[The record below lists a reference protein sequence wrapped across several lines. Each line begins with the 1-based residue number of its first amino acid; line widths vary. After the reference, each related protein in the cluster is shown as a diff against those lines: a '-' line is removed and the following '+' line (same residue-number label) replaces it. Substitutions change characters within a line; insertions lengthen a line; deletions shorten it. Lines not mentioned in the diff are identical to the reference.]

1 MFQARV
7 IDRGVIVSA
16 VYNIDFVG
24 MFLLDMNSQSGS
36 NTLCGGNFV
45 ISVTG
50 INWRGEKFIESAATA
65 EVSQP
70 TTVYSFTSFTGQTCQ
85 DSQEPGTK
93 MGLFY
98 SSPVARVVCLR

>member
-7 IDRGVIVSA
+7 VDRGVIVSA

-50 INWRGEKFIESAATA
+50 VNWRGENFLEGAATA
-65 EVSQP
+65 EVPQS
-70 TTVYSFTSFTGQTCQ
+70 TTVYSFTSFTGQ
-85 DSQEPGTK
+85 DSQEPGTE
-93 MGLFY
+93 MDLCY